1 MHHHLYLEGLTCM
14 GCVKSL
20 RESLSQV
27 KGLEI
32 DQLDLSTGRL
42 DFQLSEE
49 TDMDQVIE
57 QIPSK
62 YRVLNQSKS
71 KTDQGGADLADLPTS
86 DMAVSKWR
94 QLFPLFLIFGFL
106 WSVNG
111 LNALVYDLSLRD
123 FMLDFMASF
132 YLVFSFFKFL
142 DLRGFVAAF
151 RGYDP
156 LANRL
161 AFYGYVYPFIEL
173 TLGLMFL
180 TSFAIDL
187 AVYTTLFILGL
198 TTVGVIDQLRQKNK
212 IVCACLGS
220 VLNLPMTE
228 ATLIENLIMIAMA
241 MILIFGS

>member
-14 GCVKSL
+14 GCVNSV

-49 TDMDQVIE
+49 TDLDQVIE
-57 QIPSK
+57 HIPSK
-62 YRVLNQSKS
+62 YRVFQSKS
-71 KTDQGGADLADLPTS
+71 KTDQGGADLADLHTS

-142 DLRGFVAAF
+142 DLRGFVNAF

-156 LANRL
+156 FANRL
-161 AFYGYVYPFIEL
+161 ALYGYIYPFIEL